1 MLVKSNKNAKKTIL
15 DLYFLWQIRVKI
27 FVFIVVFCNICYY
40 SFVGIVRFYFLIRC
54 VNANVFCKNGDTLL
68 IVSLTR
74 ERSLFTMPVEILE
87 QTHRDL
93 SALLQA
99 NSVVLVDFFAA
110 WCGPCKMLAPVMDQV
125 AQKYHGKLKVLK
137 VDIDT
142 HPELADDFRVKSVP
156 TIMIFK
162 DAQPVFQQSGV
173 LPLDDLEQV
182 IEQNL

>member
-1 MLVKSNKNAKKTIL
+1 
-15 DLYFLWQIRVKI
+15 
-27 FVFIVVFCNICYY
+27 
-40 SFVGIVRFYFLIRC
+40 
-54 VNANVFCKNGDTLL
+54 
-68 IVSLTR
+68 
-74 ERSLFTMPVEILE
+74 MPVEILE

-156 TIMIFK
+156 TIMLFK

-173 LPLDDLEQV
+173 LPLDALEQV
-182 IEQNL
+182 IEKNL